1 MPLLKEGDPL
11 PEFRPAPS
19 SAGGEV
25 GPDDLRG
32 GPVVLFFYPK
42 ADTPG

>member
-1 MPLLKEGDPL
+1 MALLDEGTPL
-11 PEFRPAPS
+11 PDFQPVPS
-19 SAGGEV
+19 TAGGEV

-32 GPVVLFFYPK
+32 APAVLFFYPK